1 VGSRGGS
8 GGARAVFTSTVIAGP
23 VPAAVEVAVDAE
35 GDGVEFARAVVV
47 GVWALAMLWTAE
59 LACGPLLLLHGC
71 LLLLVFRPAH
81 LCLCCCPG
89 LVFVLLRNGVAVKV
103 FSGG

>member
-1 VGSRGGS
+1 
-8 GGARAVFTSTVIAGP
+8 VIAGP

-47 GVWALAMLWTAE
+47 GVWVLAVLWTAE
-59 LACGPLLLLHGC
+59 LACGPLLLLLHGC

-89 LVFVLLRNGVAVKV
+89 LVFVFKE
-103 FSGG
+103 